1 MPDRSDPHESSAADD
16 RREHWKEGRLLRRSF
31 LGVLSFTAL
40 LWLIEIA
47 AGLAGVPLTSM
58 GVYPRA
64 VKGLPGILTAPLV
77 HGSAVHL
84 FFNTGPLLVLG
95 TAMIYGYPRA
105 SRIALPL
112 IYLGSGLLVWLTAR
126 PAYHLGASG
135 LCFGML
141 FFVFTLGVIRWDR
154 RAIALS
160 LIVSFL
166 YGGMIW
172 GLVPVSRGI
181 SFESHIA
188 GAVLGLALAI
198 VLRDRDPAPPE
209 KRYAWEG
216 EEEDPAPMEGSA
228 PEDAVEPE
236 RPDSCADPDGTR

>member
-1 MPDRSDPHESSAADD
+1 MHNRSDPHESSAADD
-16 RREHWKEGRLLRRSF
+16 RRKHWKESQRLRRSF

-64 VKGLPGILTAPLV
+64 VESLPGILTAPLV
-77 HGSAVHL
+77 HASAVHL
-84 FFNTGPLLVLG
+84 FFNTAPLLVLG
-95 TAMIYGYPRA
+95 TAMIYGYPYA

-112 IYLGSGLLVWLTAR
+112 IYLGSGLLVWLMAR

-172 GLVPVSRGI
+172 GLVPVSRGV

-198 VLRDRDPAPPE
+198 GLRDRDPAPPE
-209 KRYAWEG
+209 KRYAWER
-216 EEEDPAPMEGSA
+216 EEDLSPMEGSA

-236 RPDSCADPDGTR
+236 RPDGRADPDRTR